1 MNSKKCGMQG
11 EELTAKYLTGLGFK
25 IIAKNFHSRYG
36 ELDLVAANENLIL
49 FVEVKTRKANSLVLP
64 AEAVFNSKIKK
75 IIKTAVIF
83 LEKNK
88 QFKFLQPRFDVSEV
102 IMKACNSISV
112 NYIENAFDFD
122 AAMLDEE
129 R

>member
-11 EELTAKYLTGLGFK
+11 EELTAKYLMRLGFK
-25 IIAKNFHSRYG
+25 VITKNFHSRYG
-36 ELDLVAANENLIL
+36 ELDLVAVNENLIL

-75 IIKTAVIF
+75 IIKTTVIF

-102 IMKACNSISV
+102 VIKSLDSINL

-122 AAMLDEE
+122 MAMLN
-129 R
+129 

>member
-25 IIAKNFHSRYG
+25 VITKNFHSRYG
-36 ELDLVAANENLIL
+36 ELDLIAANENLIL

-64 AEAVFNSKIKK
+64 AEAVFYSKIKR
-75 IIKTAVIF
+75 IIKTAAIF

-88 QFKFLQPRFDVSEV
+88 QLNFLQPRFDVSEV
-102 IMKACNSISV
+102 VIKSSDSINL

-122 AAMLDEE
+122 MAMLN
-129 R
+129 

>member
-1 MNSKKCGMQG
+1 MNSRKCGMQG
-11 EELTAKYLTGLGFK
+11 EELTAKYLMRLGFK
-25 IIAKNFHSRYG
+25 VIAKNFHSRYG

-83 LEKNK
+83 LEKNE
-88 QFKFLQPRFDVSEV
+88 QFNFLQPRFDVSEV
-102 IMKACNSISV
+102 VIKSSDSINL

-122 AAMLDEE
+122 MAMLN
-129 R
+129 

>member
-1 MNSKKCGMQG
+1 MNSTKCGMQG
-11 EELTAKYLTGLGFK
+11 EELTAKYLTGLGFEVV
-25 IIAKNFHSRYG
+25 ARNFHSRYG
-36 ELDLVAANENLIL
+36 ELDLVAVDENLIL
-49 FVEVKTRKANSLVLP
+49 FVEVKTRKTNSLVLP

-102 IMKACNSISV
+102 TKKSLNSV
-112 NYIENAFDFD
+112 CLNYIESAFDFD
-122 AAMLDEE
+122 EAVLN
-129 R
+129 

>member
-36 ELDLVAANENLIL
+36 ELDLVAVNEIFIL

-102 IMKACNSISV
+102 VIKSLDSINL

-122 AAMLDEE
+122 MAMLN
-129 R
+129 